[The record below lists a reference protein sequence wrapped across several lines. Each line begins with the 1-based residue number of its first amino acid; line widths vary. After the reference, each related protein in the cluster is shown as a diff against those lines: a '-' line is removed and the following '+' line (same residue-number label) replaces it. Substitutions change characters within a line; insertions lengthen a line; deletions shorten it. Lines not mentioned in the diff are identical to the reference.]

1 MFVCGQMDG
10 WSECDCEKERKA
22 KGRMEGGVDH
32 LILCS
37 KKQRCSLQM
46 SAAFSSAQM
55 KKKSP
60 QKRTENRRR
69 GGEPRVARFTGS
81 FRTVARC
88 RKRARASV
96 LLLLFFLVFYPSHPP
111 LPSLA
116 HPTFLPCLDGR
127 VMCAPR
133 GLSKHPRPKMEE
145 RDGAADDGDT
155 QSVMSPAL

>member
-55 KKKSP
+55 KKKVLRSAL
-60 QKRTENRRR
+60 KIDA
-69 GGEPRVARFTGS
+69 GEGS
-81 FRTVARC
+81 LEWHVSLDLFGLC

-96 LLLLFFLVFYPSHPP
+96 LLLFFSCFLSLTLPTPFSCSPHLLALLRWPRDVCASRLVK
-111 LPSLA
+111 
-116 HPTFLPCLDGR
+116 
-127 VMCAPR
+127 APA
-133 GLSKHPRPKMEE
+133 S
-145 RDGAADDGDT
+145 
-155 QSVMSPAL
+155 

>member
-55 KKKSP
+55 KKKVLRSAL
-60 QKRTENRRR
+60 KIDA
-69 GGEPRVARFTGS
+69 GEGS
-81 FRTVARC
+81 LEWHVSLDLFGLWHGAESEPVRLC
-88 RKRARASV
+88 CCCC
-96 LLLLFFLVFYPSHPP
+96 FFLVFYPSHPP

>member
-96 LLLLFFLVFYPSHPP
+96 LLFFFSCFLSLTPPTPFSCSPHLLALLRWPRDVCASRLVK
-111 LPSLA
+111 
-116 HPTFLPCLDGR
+116 
-127 VMCAPR
+127 APA
-133 GLSKHPRPKMEE
+133 S
-145 RDGAADDGDT
+145 
-155 QSVMSPAL
+155 

>member
-1 MFVCGQMDG
+1 M
-10 WSECDCEKERKA
+10 
-22 KGRMEGGVDH
+22 
-32 LILCS
+32 
-37 KKQRCSLQM
+37 
-46 SAAFSSAQM
+46 
-55 KKKSP
+55 
-60 QKRTENRRR
+60 
-69 GGEPRVARFTGS
+69 ARFTGS

-96 LLLLFFLVFYPSHPP
+96 LLLFFSCFLSLTPP